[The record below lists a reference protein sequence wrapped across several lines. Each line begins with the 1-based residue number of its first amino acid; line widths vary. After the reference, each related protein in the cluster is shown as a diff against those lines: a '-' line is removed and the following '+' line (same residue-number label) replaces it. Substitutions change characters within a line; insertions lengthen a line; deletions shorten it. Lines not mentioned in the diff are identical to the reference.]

1 MAGKRLKETANKCDV
16 RGLLGSRLGKCVC
29 ARVCVW
35 CVCPCVVCVVRACV
49 RVVCVRGCARMWL
62 VWHVRGCAYHRITR
76 GSLSLPFVC

>member
-1 MAGKRLKETANKCDV
+1 MRRVRLAWVPTWKV
-16 RGLLGSRLGKCVC
+16 RVC
-29 ARVCVW
+29 PCVCVW

-62 VWHVRGCAYHRITR
+62 VWHVRGCAYRRITR